1 MSTEQVQR
9 PTRLQVLEANLINT
23 LIASGSL
30 LASISHEP
38 IWERELLRSKIDTLK
53 DELRN
58 SEVPLEE

>member
-1 MSTEQVQR
+1 MATEQTSR
-9 PTRLQVLEANLINT
+9 PTRLQILEANLINT

-38 IWERELLRSKIDTLK
+38 IWEREQLRSKIDTLK

-58 SEVPLEE
+58 SELPLEE